1 MTQTKNQTLIERLLT
16 PASAP
21 VRTATPANGNGSSS
35 VCWGTSPVA
44 GRGLFASR
52 AIAKG
57 ERIIC
62 SPALYVRGND
72 LDAIV
77 SPYAFAL
84 DRDETPGHPQVGPV
98 QFALVFGPVS
108 LANHADT
115 PNAAVT
121 FIRSVERGLEAQVT
135 ALASITPGEEIF
147 IRYPDRNR
155 YQPAGWF

>member
-1 MTQTKNQTLIERLLT
+1 MTQFKNRSLIEQRPR
-16 PASAP
+16 PAAAP
-21 VRTATPANGNGSSS
+21 VRPASPANDNTGSP

-52 AIAKG
+52 AIATG
-57 ERIIC
+57 EHINC
-62 SPALYVRGND
+62 SPALFVRSSG

-108 LANHADT
+108 LANHADA

-121 FIRSVERGLEAQVT
+121 FTRSLERGLEAHVS
-135 ALASITPGEEIF
+135 ALASIEPGEEIF